1 MGYPMSELFEVTGLT
16 AGYAEAQI
24 ISNIDFVIKEG
35 ETLALLGR
43 NGVGKTTLINTLIG
57 VTKRHAGQIK
67 LGGVHIEQWTPYERV
82 RKLTEGGIGW
92 VPQERNIFKSLS
104 VHENLTAVERIV
116 QSPHVWNTDRVY
128 QLFPR
133 LLERQGNLG
142 SQLSGGEQQMLAV
155 ARALMVNPRVLL
167 LDEPLEGLAPIIVEE
182 LLTALKTITRREG
195 ISAIIVEQH
204 PQLILSISDHAL
216 VLERGHV
223 VLQERAEVLLSQPA
237 LLEKLLGVQ

>member
-1 MGYPMSELFEVTGLT
+1 MSDLFEVTGLT

-82 RKLTEGGIGW
+82 RKLNEGGIGW

-116 QSPHVWNTDRVY
+116 QGPHVWDTDRVY

-182 LLTALKTITRREG
+182 LLTALKMITRREG

-216 VLERGHV
+216 VLERGQV

>member
-1 MGYPMSELFEVTGLT
+1 
-16 AGYAEAQI
+16 
-24 ISNIDFVIKEG
+24 
-35 ETLALLGR
+35 
-43 NGVGKTTLINTLIG
+43 
-57 VTKRHAGQIK
+57 
-67 LGGVHIEQWTPYERV
+67 
-82 RKLTEGGIGW
+82 
-92 VPQERNIFKSLS
+92 
-104 VHENLTAVERIV
+104 
-116 QSPHVWNTDRVY
+116 
-128 QLFPR
+128 
-133 LLERQGNLG
+133 LERQGNLG

-216 VLERGHV
+216 VLERGQV